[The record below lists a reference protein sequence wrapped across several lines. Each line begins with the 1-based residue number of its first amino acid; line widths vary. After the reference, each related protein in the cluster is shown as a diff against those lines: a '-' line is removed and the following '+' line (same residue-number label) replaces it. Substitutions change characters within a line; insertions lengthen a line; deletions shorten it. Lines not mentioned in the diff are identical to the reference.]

1 MANRLIEFRFEN
13 IHRHV
18 PALHATAQLNLAICV
33 FVMWRQGISP
43 LAYAWTPLLTAFSIW
58 RVIAWARFRRSTAA
72 LSIPRMHR
80 TLRGITFAALGSV
93 VFVSVFAAATFAMG
107 IFGGSV
113 VIPVSLAF
121 GTFAIA
127 HCMASMRGAAIAVIA
142 LGVLP
147 SALAMWVTGA
157 FEARILAIT
166 LASVSLLNIG
176 FLREYH
182 RSLIARLELS
192 SEIQR
197 LADHDA
203 LTGLLNRRALFE
215 RLDEAVARRA
225 PFVLA
230 VLDLDGFK
238 QLNDTHGHLAGDEA
252 LRVVAGRMRE
262 AAVPGDHLARLG
274 GDEFVMVT
282 ADSGVDDTAE
292 NRLAAL
298 VRALALPHAVAGAMV
313 NTPASLGFAHFPAD
327 GATGDE
333 LYAVAD
339 AALLDAKRAGKGR
352 ATRGRTARVASV

>member
-1 MANRLIEFRFEN
+1 MR
-13 IHRHV
+13 
-18 PALHATAQLNLAICV
+18 
-33 FVMWRQGISP
+33 
-43 LAYAWTPLLTAFSIW
+43 
-58 RVIAWARFRRSTAA
+58 
-72 LSIPRMHR
+72 R
-80 TLRGITFAALGSV
+80 TLRGITLAALGSV
-93 VFVSVFAAATFAMG
+93 MAVSAFAAATFAWG
-107 IFGGSV
+107 LFGGSV

-127 HCMASMRGAAIAVIA
+127 HCMASMRSEAMAIIA

-147 SALAMWVTGA
+147 SALAMWLVGA

-166 LASVSLLNIG
+166 LTSVSLLNMG

-203 LTGLLNRRALFE
+203 LTGLLNRRALFQ
-215 RLDEAVARRA
+215 RLDAAVEARK
-225 PFVLA
+225 PFVVA

-238 QLNDTHGHLAGDEA
+238 QLNDTHGHLAGDHA
-252 LRVVAGRMRE
+252 LRQVAARMRE
-262 AAVPGDHLARLG
+262 AAMPGDDLARLG

-282 ADSGVDDTAE
+282 GDAAPDDTAE
-292 NRLAAL
+292 DRLAAL
-298 VRALALPHAVAGAMV
+298 VRALALPHEVDGKLV
-313 NTPASLGFAHFPAD
+313 TTPASLGFAHFPAD

-352 ATRGRTARVASV
+352 AARARSKRVASV